1 MRFASAAN
9 PLRPRETQVVQFVM
23 AGHSS
28 KEIARQLKISPL
40 TVRKHR
46 ENAMRKLAVHTMSE
60 LIATARVSV
69 WAIRNRRYFARA
81 KTNPRSAAYT
91 TLSVCM

>member
-1 MRFASAAN
+1 VRFASAAN

-60 LIATARVSV
+60 LIAA
-69 WAIRNRRYFARA
+69 ARA
-81 KTNPRSAAYT
+81 LGFGDTPSEVFRSDEN
-91 TLSVCM
+91 

>member
-1 MRFASAAN
+1 MRFARAAN

-60 LIATARVSV
+60 LIAA
-69 WAIRNRRYFARA
+69 ARA
-81 KTNPRSAAYT
+81 LGLGDTPSEVFRIDEN
-91 TLSVCM
+91 